1 MIVVAKITAKEEETA
16 MVEKTLI
23 EMVAKVE
30 QEEGTLSYTLHKS
43 LKNPQEFLLYESY
56 KDQDSF
62 TFHSKTPYFGEL
74 VKTLNPL
81 LAKPLEIE
89 LYQELAR
96 MQNR

>member
-1 MIVVAKITAKEEETA
+1 MIVIAKITAKEEET
-16 MVEKTLI
+16 MNVEKALK
-23 EMVAKVE
+23 EMVTKVE

-43 LKNPQEFLLYESY
+43 LKNPQEFVLYESY
-56 KDQDSF
+56 KDQDAF

-74 VKTLNPL
+74 VKVIGPF

-89 LYQELAR
+89 MFQELAR